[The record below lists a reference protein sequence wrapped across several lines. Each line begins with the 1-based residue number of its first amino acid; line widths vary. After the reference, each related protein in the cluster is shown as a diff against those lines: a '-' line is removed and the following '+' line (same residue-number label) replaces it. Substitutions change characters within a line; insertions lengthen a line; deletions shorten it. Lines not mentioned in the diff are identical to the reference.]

1 MANMAGSVVT
11 DSSESARDGSILG
24 LTGDGTSLAQ
34 TAGVPLSL
42 VMPDRATGLA
52 TRVLVVDDHRTFAEL
67 LSGALAAAG
76 MDAVGTAYSA
86 AQGVAMAQ
94 ELQPD
99 IVVMDIQMP
108 RQDGLSATRRIL
120 EVAPDAVVAVVT
132 AHHDPDWVVR
142 AAQAGASAFI
152 PKDGSLSEMI
162 DVLTRVQAG
171 QMLVAPS
178 TFAGVRDGSA
188 PEPLGLQPQLTR
200 REQEVL
206 DCLGNG
212 MQVKAIARVLGITVE
227 TCRGYVKSL
236 HAKLGVRS
244 QLEAVIKA
252 QELQLLGSARGR

>member
-1 MANMAGSVVT
+1 
-11 DSSESARDGSILG
+11 
-24 LTGDGTSLAQ
+24 
-34 TAGVPLSL
+34 
-42 VMPDRATGLA
+42 
-52 TRVLVVDDHRTFAEL
+52 VLVVDDHRTFAEL
-67 LSGALAAAG
+67 LSGALVASG
-76 MDAVGTAYSA
+76 MESVGIACSA
-86 AQGVAMAQ
+86 AQGVAMAE

-108 RQDGLSATRRIL
+108 QQDGLSATRRIR

-142 AAQAGASAFI
+142 AARAGASAFI

-162 DVLTRVQAG
+162 DVLGRVQAG

-178 TFAGVRDGSA
+178 TFATAREGAAVGHDAQGPR
-188 PEPLGLQPQLTR
+188 PQLTR

-206 DCLGNG
+206 DCLGSG
-212 MQVKAIARVLGITVE
+212 MQVKAIAFVLGITLA

-236 HAKLGVRS
+236 HAKLGARS

-252 QELQLLGSARGR
+252 QQLHLLGAVDER

>member
-1 MANMAGSVVT
+1 
-11 DSSESARDGSILG
+11 
-24 LTGDGTSLAQ
+24 
-34 TAGVPLSL
+34 LSL
-42 VMPDRATGLA
+42 TTAQRPTGVAL
-52 TRVLVVDDHRTFAEL
+52 RVLVVDDHRTFAEL
-67 LSGALAAAG
+67 LSGALAASG

-94 ELQPD
+94 DLQPD

-108 RQDGLSATRRIL
+108 RQDGLAATRRIR
-120 EVAPDAVVAVVT
+120 EVAPNAVVAVVT

-152 PKDGSLSEMI
+152 PKDGSLTEMI
-162 DVLTRVQAG
+162 DVLTRVRAG

-178 TFAGVRDGSA
+178 TFAHSREQGASSTPA
-188 PEPLGLQPQLTR
+188 PGPCPQLTR

-212 MQVKAIARVLGITVE
+212 MQVKAIARVLGITPE

-252 QELQLLGSARGR
+252 QQLQLLGTAREH